1 MKIMVKTNSSVFQPN
16 YFMQWSCVH
25 NIWFPAASLH
35 NLPWC
40 SSCLYLPYCDINLRA
55 VFKVCYQQ
63 WSMTASHKQ
72 FRRFARLF
80 FFNLLVKRV
89 ISLTTW
95 RKASLTQCCS
105 LHSVVSIPYQHL
117 TGNHMA
123 YYLEAIVHNLWV
135 RNSGSD

>member
-40 SSCLYLPYCDINLRA
+40 SSCLYLPYCDINLSA

-72 FRRFARLF
+72 VRRFALLF
-80 FFNLLVKRV
+80 SLMSWLKGLFPWLSGEKQVWLSAIHSILLFLFL
-89 ISLTTW
+89 S
-95 RKASLTQCCS
+95 
-105 LHSVVSIPYQHL
+105 SIW
-117 TGNHMA
+117 
-123 YYLEAIVHNLWV
+123 LEIIWHIIWKQ
-135 RNSGSD
+135 

>member
-1 MKIMVKTNSSVFQPN
+1 MVKTNSSVFQPN

-40 SSCLYLPYCDINLRA
+40 SSCLYLPYCDINLSA

-72 FRRFARLF
+72 VRRFALLF
-80 FFNLLVKRV
+80 
-89 ISLTTW
+89 SLMSW
-95 RKASLTQCCS
+95 LKGLF
-105 LHSVVSIPYQHL
+105 P
-117 TGNHMA
+117 
-123 YYLEAIVHNLWV
+123 YLERSKSDSVPFTPFCCFYSSAAFDWKSYGIL
-135 RNSGSD
+135 SGSNSVWLVS